1 MNRTVVIALAA
12 LALGALLVVFIGGEI
27 LGGEPVEDEAL
38 YSGIGGDGEFMDIDD
53 GGGLEA
59 HGDGGAAERAR
70 EAEARRRAAEAAER
84 NALKPAEGVS
94 GVVSDGAGRP
104 IAKASVTLAEAPARF
119 RQWAPLPPALAT
131 AMTDENG
138 RFLVGPAPS
147 GKRLILRA
155 EASGYAPTS
164 QPVEQRGARVDLIL
178 DLGGRLDVRVLDMD
192 GKPVAGAKVMHTVGW
207 WWQAVVSEAAT
218 DEAGVARFSSVPT
231 GSGNLVVAAAGHAA
245 VRQNDVAVAPGE
257 KEERTVILEEAQ
269 QITGVVKEERS
280 DMPIEGAQVEVHYP
294 NFGIV
299 EPSKGTATDGEGS
312 FRVLVD
318 VSAGEQYELRV
329 RHSGYA
335 EARVSRN
342 LNAQDEIVIKL
353 SEASEGLKG
362 TVFGPDGR
370 GAAGVRV
377 AYYGLEGDKLPEATS
392 NEMGAFTLA
401 PPPWKVKGASIL
413 AVSPQHGLAS
423 RYVRFDPKQPMPEI
437 RLTLP
442 GAGDLEGT
450 VYGKDGQP
458 VQGALVT
465 IEPDVRATNQMM
477 GPGQNAWQI
486 MNLMRQG
493 SQLNYSGVSDADGR
507 FLIRGVP
514 AMAYRV
520 MARHGK
526 EQARTE
532 EPVLVQAGITANA
545 EITLQSGGTIEG
557 YVVDSDERPV
567 AGAYVYARPMDRR
580 GQGWGMSQ
588 PNARSQSDG
597 HFVLHGIEDYDYTVH
612 VNASG
617 YGAASDKNIRKGTS
631 DLTLRLAKLGWIK
644 GIVMD
649 VRGGPYRGTFRIH
662 ASRVREDNR
671 GPENFMWSNN
681 NTQIF
686 NTDDGEFEIRGRP
699 AGKYEVRASTTDG
712 LISAQKEIVEVV
724 DGRGARE
731 VRLQLSRGSVLR
743 GRVTDESSGKPLKN
757 AYVYVSARQGE
768 GGQDQSGAT
777 SGNSRTN
784 AQGEYEIKGLGAGA
798 YTVNVWADGANWST
812 TADLGA
818 GETKRVDLVK
828 RQPGSI
834 RITVVDTNGNPLK
847 GAYPNVRSSTGAV
860 VQPNWQQL
868 RKEGLLGNSP
878 NAWQEATT
886 TGADGVNV
894 RYHVPP
900 GRYQITANLKGY
912 AVAGEGPWIEVLA
925 GNESSAE
932 VRMKKAESSD

>member
-1 MNRTVVIALAA
+1 MNRTVLIALIG
-12 LALGALLVVFIGGEI
+12 LALGGLVVLFIGGEL
-27 LGGEPVEDEAL
+27 LGSDPVEDEDL
-38 YSGIGGDGEFMDIDD
+38 YSGVDGDGEFIDVDD
-53 GGGLEA
+53 GGGLTA
-59 HGDGGAAERAR
+59 TGDGGAAERAKAEAEQRRR
-70 EAEARRRAAEAAER
+70 EEEARRGAFDAS
-84 NALKPAEGVS
+84 EGVS
-94 GVVSDGAGRP
+94 GTVTDGAGKP
-104 IAKASVTLAEAPARF
+104 IARATVTLAQAPDRY
-119 RQWAPLPPALAT
+119 RQWAPLPAALAT
-131 AMTDENG
+131 AMTNELG
-138 RFLVGPAPS
+138 QFLVGPAPT

-155 EASGYAPTS
+155 EAAGYAPSS

-178 DLGGRLDVRVLDMD
+178 DLGGRLDVRVLDMK
-192 GKPVAGAKVMHTVGW
+192 GTPVVGAKVMHTVGW
-207 WWQAVVSEAAT
+207 WWQSVVSEAQT
-218 DEAGVARFSSVPT
+218 DEGGVARFLSVPT
-231 GSGNLVVAAAGHAA
+231 GTGNLVVAAAGHAA

-257 KEERTVILEEAQ
+257 KAERTVILDEGQ
-269 QITGVVKEERS
+269 QISGVVKEESS
-280 DMPIEGAQVEVHYP
+280 DLPIEGAQVEVHYP

-299 EPSKGTATDGEGS
+299 EPSKASITDGQGA
-312 FRVLVD
+312 FRVMVD
-318 VSAGEQYELRV
+318 IAAGEQYELRV
-329 RHSGYA
+329 RHSNYA

-342 LNAQDEIVIKL
+342 LNASDEIVVKL
-353 SEASEGLKG
+353 SEASEGLRG
-362 TVFGPDGR
+362 TVFGPDRR

-377 AYYGLEGDKLPEATS
+377 AYYGLQGDKLPEATT
-392 NEMGAFTLA
+392 NEMGDFTLPA
-401 PPPWKVKGASIL
+401 PPWKVNGASIL
-413 AVSPQHGLAS
+413 AVSPKHGIAS
-423 RYVRFDPKQPMPEI
+423 RYVRFNTKQPMPEI

-450 VYGKDGQP
+450 VLGKNGEP

-465 IEPDVRATNQMM
+465 IEPDVRATNEMM

-486 MNLMRQG
+486 MNLMRSG
-493 SQLNYSGVSDADGR
+493 SNLNYSGVSDADGR

-520 MARHGK
+520 KARFGK

-545 EITLQSGGTIEG
+545 EVTLQAGGTIEG
-557 YVVDSDERPV
+557 YVVDSDERAV

-612 VNASG
+612 VSASG
-617 YGAASDKNIRKGTS
+617 YGAASDKNITKGTT
-631 DLTLRLAKLGWIK
+631 DLTLRLAKQGWIK
-644 GIVMD
+644 GVVMD

-662 ASRVREDNR
+662 VSRVREGS
-671 GPENFMWSNN
+671 GPENFMWANN

-686 NTDDGEFEIRGRP
+686 NTDDGEFEIRGRT

-712 LISAQKEIVEVV
+712 LISLQKEVVDVV

-743 GRVTDESSGKPLKN
+743 GRVTDESSGKPIKN
-757 AYVYVSARQGE
+757 AYVYVNARKGE

-784 AQGEYEIKGLGAGA
+784 AKGEYEIKGLGAGA

-812 TADLGA
+812 TADLGP
-818 GETKRVDLVK
+818 GETKTVDLTK

-834 RITVVDTNGNPLK
+834 RITVVDKDGNPLK
-847 GAYPNVRSSTGAV
+847 GAYPNVRSTTGAI

-868 RKEGLLGNSP
+868 RKDGVLGNSP

-886 TGADGVNV
+886 TGDDGVNV

-900 GRYQITANLKGY
+900 GRYRITANLKGY
-912 AVAGEGPWIEVLA
+912 VVDGEGPWVEVLA
-925 GNESSAE
+925 GNQSSAE
-932 VRMKKAESSD
+932 VRLKKAESSN